1 MSPSRLRVEI
11 SREPDSP
18 ESGPLSLR
26 GGCQKPARRVLDRRH
41 VAVDYVRTSYSC
53 HCTRP
58 PGKSATLQYTTSAAW
73 GSSNHRCAVRSPTS
87 AAAISQNPYDFPIHH
102 GIALSVACEEVASR
116 PPKWQY
122 PSSGRPRYRS
132 QSTVLMATGAS
143 RITRSRPT
151 VSKPQPGLV

>member
-1 MSPSRLRVEI
+1 MEI

-41 VAVDYVRTSYSC
+41 VAVTSTFGLPDFLSC
-53 HCTRP
+53 HCNIST